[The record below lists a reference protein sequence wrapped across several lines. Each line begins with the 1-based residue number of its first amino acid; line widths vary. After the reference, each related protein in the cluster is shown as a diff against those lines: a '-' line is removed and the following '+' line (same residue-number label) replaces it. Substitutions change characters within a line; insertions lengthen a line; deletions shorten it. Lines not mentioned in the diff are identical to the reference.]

1 MCVCVN
7 TCVYIHMHNII
18 LITMMNH
25 LELELHP
32 LLSEN
37 RKKKKDDH
45 AKMTC
50 QLR

>member
-1 MCVCVN
+1 MN

-37 RKKKKDDH
+37 RKKKKTMQ
-45 AKMTC
+45 K
-50 QLR
+50 